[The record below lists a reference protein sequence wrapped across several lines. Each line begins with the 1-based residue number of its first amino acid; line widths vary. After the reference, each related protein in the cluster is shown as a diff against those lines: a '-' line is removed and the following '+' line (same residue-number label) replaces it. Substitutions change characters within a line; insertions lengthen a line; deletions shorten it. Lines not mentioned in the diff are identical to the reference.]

1 VRGSRGAREPIRTVV
16 LIVGLPIAA
25 QRLRR
30 LKASEVTA
38 ACGTLLGLVTEAQ
51 LRLLGDPDLLKA
63 RQNASTRPLGD
74 SWCWARRSSSSDI
87 TTLVA
92 STIAVWSVQGSPDD
106 DDGPTIW

>member
-1 VRGSRGAREPIRTVV
+1 
-16 LIVGLPIAA
+16 
-25 QRLRR
+25 